1 MSDSQEQVF
10 DANLEL
16 HPTDGGVFLFVPFS
30 VPEVFGQRG
39 QVHVRGTLDGFP
51 FRLPLTLDEDGHH
64 ILTVNKQLRNTIG
77 KTWGLPVHV
86 TMTLDT
92 DEPDF
97 VVPED
102 LARALER
109 TGLRPKFDQLAYPY
123 RREYVQW
130 VERAKKAEARLRRI
144 QDVLEG
150 AETGRK
156 LK

>member
-86 TMTLDT
+86 TMTPDT
-92 DEPDF
+92 DEPGF

-109 TGLRPKFDQLAYPY
+109 AGLRPKFDQMAYPY

-130 VERAKKAEARLRRI
+130 VERAKKPEARLRRI
-144 QDVLEG
+144 HDVLEG
-150 AETGRK
+150 AQTGRK
-156 LK
+156 PK

>member
-10 DANLEL
+10 DTNLEL
-16 HPTDGGVFLFVPFS
+16 HPTDGGVFLYVPFS

-51 FRLPLTLDEDGHH
+51 FRLPLTLDEDGNH
-64 ILTVNKQLRNTIG
+64 ILAVNKQLRNTIG

-86 TMTLDT
+86 TMMPDT
-92 DEPDF
+92 DEPGF

-102 LARALER
+102 LDRALER
-109 TGLRPKFDQLAYPY
+109 TGLRAAFDLLAYPH

-130 VERAKKAEARLRRI
+130 VERAKKPEARQRRI

-150 AETGRK
+150 AETGKK